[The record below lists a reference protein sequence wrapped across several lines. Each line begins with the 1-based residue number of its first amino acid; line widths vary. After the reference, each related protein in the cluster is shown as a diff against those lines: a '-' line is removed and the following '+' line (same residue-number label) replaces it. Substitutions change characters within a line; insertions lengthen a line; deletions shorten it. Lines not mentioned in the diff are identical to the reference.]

1 MKTIKLILTLL
12 FVLIV
17 SVGYGQTSD
26 RTPIVEPKTDVL
38 NSKNKTEY
46 KFFDTSYDAQNIR
59 VRRVNDTLNIFVEG
73 QRKISIAALNIVE
86 LEAYGGFEKD
96 VDGFFEMVEKLNLD
110 FKNKSYKIRYSPAK
124 KEIIVSER
132 DEYRFKAF
140 DGAVLPIFRH
150 NIIFTYQAQMLDIS
164 FFLGEIDELMVFKEA
179 GFSDTIS
186 KEALTNNWFAEYG
199 KTRFNKDLRID
210 AQGEI
215 QIITYKNIE
224 SSREIQLGFNLGMN
238 FLGNLFPIDQELF
251 IIYKPKNFNK
261 WVQKNSGFFVSF
273 NTYSFLSRN
282 DEKKINL
289 DNSFFLNVGFITGYE
304 KLPIRFYYGRLIS
317 DNEDNDDFF
326 IFNRNKIGVDI
337 LVNNLI
343 RVKSEAFL
351 GSDDSDGIITLGVSL
366 NLFNN

>member
-26 RTPIVEPKTDVL
+26 SIPIVAPKTDLL
-38 NSKNKTEY
+38 NSKNKTDT
-46 KFFDTSYDAQNIR
+46 KFFDNSYDSENIR
-59 VRRVNDTLNIFVEG
+59 VRSVNDTLNIFVEG
-73 QRKISIAALNIVE
+73 QKKISIAALNIVK

-150 NIIFTYQAQMLDIS
+150 DIIFTYQAQMLDIS
-164 FFLGEIDELMVFKEA
+164 FFLGEIDELKVFKEV

-186 KEALTNNWFAEYG
+186 KEALTNNWFAEYD

-215 QIITYKNIE
+215 QVITYRNIE
-224 SSREIQLGFNLGMN
+224 SSPRIYLSGDIGIGFI
-238 FLGNLFPIDQELF
+238 GNLFPFDQEVAINYRLKG
-251 IIYKPKNFNK
+251 YNK
-261 WVQKNSGFFVSF
+261 RNQEDNGFFVSVNMYNF
-273 NTYSFLSRN
+273 LTRDESKRFDLNT
-282 DEKKINL
+282 
-289 DNSFFLNVGFITGYE
+289 SFFTNIGFLLGAE
-304 KLPIRFYYGRLIS
+304 KFPLRAYYGRLIPN
-317 DNEDNDDFF
+317 NEGNDDYFK
-326 IFNRNKIGVDI
+326 FNKNKFGIDV
-337 LVNNLI
+337 LVNGLI
-343 RVKSEAFL
+343 RVKLETIF
-351 GSDDSDGIITLGVSL
+351 GSDGSDSITNLGVSL